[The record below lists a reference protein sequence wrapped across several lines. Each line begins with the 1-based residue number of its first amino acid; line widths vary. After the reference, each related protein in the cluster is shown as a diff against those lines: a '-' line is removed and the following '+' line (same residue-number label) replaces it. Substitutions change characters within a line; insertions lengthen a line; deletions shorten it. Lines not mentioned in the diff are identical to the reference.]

1 MLNIKIEPMQTGKI
15 GVTTENIFPIIKKF
29 LYSDHEIFLRELIS
43 NAVDATQK
51 LRTLASVGDYKGEM
65 GTPTIYVSVDKKK
78 KIIKVS
84 DSGIG
89 MTEEEL
95 DKYLN
100 QIAFSSANDFLDK
113 YKEQSNSIIGHFG
126 LGFYSSFMV
135 SDKVEVIT
143 KSYQD
148 GAKAVKWSCDG
159 SPEFTIEEC
168 EKESRGTD
176 IILHIDKDSKE
187 FLEENRIEQLLKKY
201 CKFLPVEIA
210 FGKEKEW
217 KDGKMVDTGKDKIL
231 NNTKPA
237 WTLKPSDLKDEDYQK
252 FYRELYPAGEE
263 PLFNIH
269 LNVDYPFKLT
279 GILYFPKIKS
289 NIEIQKNKIQLYCNQ
304 VFVTDSVEGIVPE
317 FLTLLHGVLDSPDI
331 PLNVS
336 RSYLQ
341 SDSNVKK
348 ISSHITKK
356 VADRLNNIFRN
367 NRDEFEKKWDNLKLF
382 IEYGMITE
390 EKFYEKVS
398 KFALLKNT
406 DDKFFTYEEYE
417 KIIKENQTDKN
428 KTLIYLYS
436 TNKTDQ
442 YTYIEKA
449 GSKGYDVLHLD
460 GQLDVHLIN
469 HLETKFKDSRFVRV
483 DSDVI
488 EKIILKEESRESK
501 LSTDKQDDLKSVFKV
516 RSKSKDMF
524 NVVFETLDENESPII
539 ITQSEFMRRM
549 KEMSQMGGGMN
560 FYGELPDSYNIVVN
574 PNHQLVISISDDLY
588 AEHGTELSANDSE
601 RKKLKEEIDFMETEH
616 KKKKADEISQLEKDD
631 LEKLRKGLT
640 DIENS
645 RKEILEQYGS
655 QNKIVKQLIDLALL
669 ANNMLRGE
677 ELSSFVKRSV
687 ELL

>member
-1 MLNIKIEPMQTGKI
+1 MQTGKI

-51 LRTLASVGDYKGEM
+51 LKTMASVGDYKGVL
-65 GTPTIYVSVDKKK
+65 GDTTIQVSVDKKK
-78 KIIKVS
+78 KTIKVS

-89 MTEEEL
+89 MTKEEL

-113 YKEQSNSIIGHFG
+113 YKDQTNAIIGHFG

-143 KSYQD
+143 KSYEE
-148 GAKAVKWSCDG
+148 GAQAVKWSCDG
-159 SPEFTIEEC
+159 SPEFSIEDV
-168 EKESRGTD
+168 EKENRGTD
-176 IILHIDKDSKE
+176 VILYIDKESKD
-187 FLEENRIEQLLKKY
+187 FLEESRIEQLLKKY
-201 CKFLPVEIA
+201 CKFLPVDIA
-210 FGKEKEW
+210 FGKDKEW
-217 KDGKMVDTGKDKIL
+217 KDGKMVETGKDKII

-237 WTLKPSDLKDEDYQK
+237 WTLKPADLKDEDYLK
-252 FYRELYPAGEE
+252 FYRELYPSGDE
-263 PLFNIH
+263 PLFHIH

-356 VADRLNNIFRN
+356 VADRLNEIFKT
-367 NRDEFEKKWDNLKLF
+367 NRAEFEKKWDNLKLF

-390 EKFYEKVS
+390 EKFYEKAS

-406 DDKFFTYEEYE
+406 EDKYFTFEEYE

-442 YTYIEKA
+442 YSYIDKA
-449 GSKGYDVLHLD
+449 KNKGYDVLLLD

-469 HLETKFKDSRFVRV
+469 HLETKLKDSRFVRV
-483 DSDVI
+483 DSDVVDKLI
-488 EKIILKEESRESK
+488 QKEETRESK
-501 LSTDKQDDLKSVFKV
+501 LSEEQKEDLKSVFNV
-516 RSKSKDMF
+516 RVKSKEIY
-524 NVVFETLDENESPII
+524 NVVFETLDEKDAPVI

-549 KEMSQMGGGMN
+549 KEMSQMGGGGMN
-560 FYGELPDSYNIVVN
+560 FYGELPDSFNLVVN
-574 PNHQLVISISDDLY
+574 PNHQLVIKISEDLQK
-588 AEHGTELSANDSE
+588 EIGTKLGENKTE
-601 RKKLKEEIDFMETEH
+601 RKKLKEEIAFMEQEN
-616 KKKKADEISQLEKDD
+616 KKKKEAEISQLEKDD
-631 LEKLRKGLT
+631 LEKLRKELSSA
-640 DIENS
+640 ENAG
-645 RKEILEQYGS
+645 KDMLESYGAD
-655 QNKIVKQLIDLALL
+655 NKVVKQLIDLALL

-677 ELSSFVKRSV
+677 ELSTFVKRSV

>member
-1 MLNIKIEPMQTGKI
+1 MQTGKI
-15 GVTTENIFPIIKKF
+15 GVTTDNIFPIIKKF

-51 LRTLASVGDYKGEM
+51 LKAMASAGDYKGDL
-65 GTPTIYVSVDKKK
+65 GDLTIRVAVDKKK
-78 KIIKVS
+78 KTITVS

-89 MTEEEL
+89 MTQEEL

-113 YKEQSNSIIGHFG
+113 YKDQANNLIGHFG

-135 SDKVEVIT
+135 SEKVEVI
-143 KSYQD
+143 SRSWQE
-148 GAKAVKWSCDG
+148 GAQAVKWTCDG
-159 SPEFTIEEC
+159 SPEFTIEEV
-168 EKESRGTD
+168 KRDNRGTD
-176 IILHIDKDSKE
+176 VILHIDKDSKE
-187 FLEENRIEQLLKKY
+187 FVEESRIEQLLKKY

-210 FGKEKEW
+210 FGKEQEW
-217 KDGKMVDTGKDKIL
+217 KDGKYVDTGKDKII

-237 WTLKPSDLKDEDYQK
+237 WTLKPSDLKEEDYQK
-252 FYRELYPAGEE
+252 FYRELYPAGDE

-279 GILYFPKIKS
+279 GILYFPRIKN

-341 SDSNVKK
+341 SDANVKK
-348 ISSHITKK
+348 ISGHITKK
-356 VADRLNNIFRN
+356 VADRLNEIFKS
-367 NRDEFEKKWDNLKLF
+367 NRTEFEKKWDSLKLF
-382 IEYGMITE
+382 IDYGMITE
-390 EKFYEKVS
+390 EKFYEKAS

-406 DDKFFTYEEYE
+406 DDKYFTFEEYE
-417 KIIKENQTDKN
+417 KLIKENQTDRN
-428 KTLIYLYS
+428 KSLIYLYS

-449 GSKGYDVLHLD
+449 KGKGYDVLNLD

-488 EKIILKEESRESK
+488 EKLIQKEEPKKSK
-501 LSTDKQDDLKSVFKV
+501 LTDSQKEDLKSVFNVKV
-516 RSKSKDMF
+516 KSKEIF
-524 NVVFETLDENESPII
+524 NVVFEALDENEAPVL

-549 KEMSQMGGGMN
+549 KDMAALGGGMN
-560 FYGELPDSYNIVVN
+560 FYGELPDSYNLVVN
-574 PNHQLVISISDDLY
+574 PNHHLVVKISEDLT
-588 AEHGTELSANDSE
+588 AEAGAKLAENDKE
-601 RKKLKEEIDFMETEH
+601 RKKVKEEVEFMEKEH
-616 KKKKADEISQLEKDD
+616 KKKKAEEISQVEKDD
-631 LEKLRKGLT
+631 LEKLRK
-640 DIENS
+640 
-645 RKEILEQYGS
+645 
-655 QNKIVKQLIDLALL
+655 
-669 ANNMLRGE
+669 
-677 ELSSFVKRSV
+677 ELQKKRRRT
-687 ELL
+687 

>member
-1 MLNIKIEPMQTGKI
+1 MQTGKI

-51 LRTLASVGDYKGEM
+51 IKAMASAGDFKGEL
-65 GTPTIYVSVDKKK
+65 GDLTIRVSVDKKK
-78 KIIKVS
+78 KTIKVS
-84 DSGIG
+84 DYGIG
-89 MTEEEL
+89 MTQEEL

-113 YKEQSNSIIGHFG
+113 YKDQANSIIGHFG

-143 KSYQD
+143 RSWQE
-148 GAKAVKWSCDG
+148 GANAVKWTCDG
-159 SPEFTIEEC
+159 SPEFSIDEAERS
-168 EKESRGTD
+168 SRGTD
-176 IILHIDKDSKE
+176 VILHIDKESKD

-210 FGKEKEW
+210 FGKEQEW
-217 KDGKMVDTGKDKIL
+217 KDGKYVDTGKDKII

-237 WTLKPSDLKDEDYQK
+237 WTIKPSELKDEDYQK
-252 FYRELYPAGEE
+252 FYRELYPAGDE

-279 GILYFPKIKS
+279 GILYFPKIKN

-356 VADRLNNIFRN
+356 VADRLNEIFKN
-367 NRDEFEKKWDNLKLF
+367 NREEFEKKWDNLKLF
-382 IEYGMITE
+382 IDYGMISD
-390 EKFYEKVS
+390 EKFYEKAS

-406 DDKFFTYEEYE
+406 DDKYFTFEEYE
-417 KIIKENQTDKN
+417 KLIKENQTDRN
-428 KTLIYLYS
+428 KTTVYLYA
-436 TNKTDQ
+436 TDKTAQ
-442 YTYIEKA
+442 FTYIEKA
-449 GSKGYDVLHLD
+449 KSKGYDVLLLD
-460 GQLDVHLIN
+460 GQLDVHMIN
-469 HLETKFKDSRFVRV
+469 HLETKLKESRFTRV
-483 DSDVI
+483 DADII
-488 EKIILKEESRESK
+488 EKLILKDETRESRLTESQK
-501 LSTDKQDDLKSVFKV
+501 NDLKGIFDIIEKQ
-516 RSKSKDMF
+516 KEF
-524 NVVFETLDENESPII
+524 YNVVVESLDDTDAPVT

-549 KEMSQMGGGMN
+549 KDMSQIGGGMN
-560 FYGELPDSYNIVVN
+560 FYGELPDSYNLVVN
-574 PNHQLVISISDDLY
+574 QNHPQVIRINETLN
-588 AEHGTELSANDSE
+588 AESGPALAANDAE
-601 RKKLKEEIDFMETEH
+601 IKRVKEEIDFIEKEH
-616 KKKKADEISQLEKDD
+616 KSKKPDEISQVEKDD
-631 LEKLRKGLT
+631 LEKLRNELEGFNNTRK
-640 DIENS
+640 DILKAFGTS
-645 RKEILEQYGS
+645 HKT
-655 QNKIVKQLIDLALL
+655 VKQLIDLALL
-669 ANNMLRGE
+669 SNNMLKGE
-677 ELSSFVKRSV
+677 ELSAFVKRSV

>member
-1 MLNIKIEPMQTGKI
+1 METGKI

-51 LRTLASVGDYKGEM
+51 LRTLAAVGDYKGVI
-65 GTPTIYVSVDKKK
+65 GDTTIRVSVDKKK
-78 KIIKVS
+78 KTIKVS

-89 MTEEEL
+89 MTKEEL

-100 QIAFSSANDFLDK
+100 QIAFSSANEFLDK
-113 YKEQSNSIIGHFG
+113 YKDQSNAIIGHFG

-143 KSYQD
+143 KSCQD
-148 GAKAVKWSCDG
+148 GAQAVKWTCDG
-159 SPEFTIEEC
+159 SPEFSIEDVEKDAVGTDVILYID
-168 EKESRGTD
+168 KESKG
-176 IILHIDKDSKE
+176 
-187 FLEENRIEQLLKKY
+187 FLEEGKVEQLLKKY

-217 KDGKMVDTGKDKIL
+217 KDGKSVETGKDKII

-237 WTLKPSDLKDEDYQK
+237 WTLKPADLKEEDYMK
-252 FYRELYPAGEE
+252 FYRELYPTGDD
-263 PLFNIH
+263 PLFYIH

-289 NIEIQKNKIQLYCNQ
+289 NIEIQKNKIQLYSNQ

-356 VADRLNNIFRN
+356 VADRLNDIFKN
-367 NRDEFEKKWDNLKLF
+367 NREEFEKKWDNLKLF
-382 IEYGMITE
+382 IEYGMITD
-390 EKFYEKVS
+390 EKFYEKAS

-406 DDKFFTYEEYE
+406 EDKYFTFEEYE
-417 KIIKENQTDKN
+417 KLIKENQTDKN

-442 YTYIEKA
+442 FSYIDKA
-449 GSKGYDVLHLD
+449 RNKGYDVLLLD

-469 HLETKFKDSRFVRV
+469 QLESKLKETRFVRV
-483 DSDVI
+483 DSDVVDKLI
-488 EKIILKEESRESK
+488 QKEETRESR
-501 LSTDKQDDLKSVFKV
+501 LSKDQMDDLKSVFNV
-516 RSKSKDMF
+516 RGKTKEIY
-524 NVVFETLDENESPII
+524 NVVFETLDENEAPVI

-549 KEMSQMGGGMN
+549 KDMSAMGGGMN
-560 FYGELPDSYNIVVN
+560 FYGELPDSYNLVVN
-574 PNHQLVISISDDLY
+574 PNHKLVNKISEDLQSQ
-588 AEHGTELSANDSE
+588 EGPKLTENKNEST
-601 RKKLKEEIDFMETEH
+601 RIKEEIDFMEQEH

-631 LEKLRKGLT
+631 LEKLHKELTAVENARK
-640 DIENS
+640 D
-645 RKEILEQYGS
+645 ILESYGTA
-655 QNKIVKQLIDLALL
+655 NKVVKHLIDLALL

-677 ELSSFVKRSV
+677 ELSTFVNRSID
-687 ELL
+687 LL

>member
-1 MLNIKIEPMQTGKI
+1 METGKI

-51 LRTLASVGDYKGEM
+51 LRTLAAVGDYKGVI
-65 GTPTIYVSVDKKK
+65 GDTTIRVSVDKKK
-78 KIIKVS
+78 KTIKVS

-89 MTEEEL
+89 MTKEEL

-100 QIAFSSANDFLDK
+100 QIAFSSANEFLDK
-113 YKEQSNSIIGHFG
+113 YKDQSNAIIGHFG

-143 KSYQD
+143 KSCQD
-148 GAKAVKWSCDG
+148 GAQAVKWTCDG
-159 SPEFTIEEC
+159 SPEFSIEEV
-168 EKESRGTD
+168 EKDTVGTDVILYIDKESKG
-176 IILHIDKDSKE
+176 
-187 FLEENRIEQLLKKY
+187 FLEEGKVEQLLKKY

-217 KDGKMVDTGKDKIL
+217 KDGKSVETGKDKII

-237 WTLKPSDLKDEDYQK
+237 WTLKPADLKEEDYMK
-252 FYRELYPAGEE
+252 FYRELYPTGDD
-263 PLFNIH
+263 PLFYIH

-289 NIEIQKNKIQLYCNQ
+289 NIEIQKNKIQLYSNQ

-356 VADRLNNIFRN
+356 VADRLNDIFKN
-367 NRDEFEKKWDNLKLF
+367 NREEFEKKWDNLKLF
-382 IEYGMITE
+382 IEYGMITD
-390 EKFYEKVS
+390 EKFYEKAS

-406 DDKFFTYEEYE
+406 EDKYFTFEEYE
-417 KIIKENQTDKN
+417 KLIKENQTDKN

-442 YTYIEKA
+442 FSYIDKA
-449 GSKGYDVLHLD
+449 RNKGYDVLLLD

-469 HLETKFKDSRFVRV
+469 QLESKLKDTRFVRV
-483 DSDVI
+483 DSDVVDKLI
-488 EKIILKEESRESK
+488 QKEETRESR
-501 LSTDKQDDLKSVFKV
+501 LSKDQMDDLKSVFNV
-516 RSKSKDMF
+516 RGKTKEIY
-524 NVVFETLDENESPII
+524 NVVFETLDENEAPII

-549 KEMSQMGGGMN
+549 KDMSAMGGGMN
-560 FYGELPDSYNIVVN
+560 FYGELPDSYNLVVN
-574 PNHQLVISISDDLY
+574 PNHKLVNKISEDLQSQ
-588 AEHGTELSANDSE
+588 EGPKLTENKNEST
-601 RKKLKEEIDFMETEH
+601 RIKEEIDFMEQEH

-631 LEKLRKGLT
+631 LEKLHKELTAVENARK
-640 DIENS
+640 D
-645 RKEILEQYGS
+645 ILESYGTA
-655 QNKIVKQLIDLALL
+655 NKVVKHLIDLALL

-677 ELSSFVKRSV
+677 ELSTFVNRSID
-687 ELL
+687 LL